1 MNTNIVNDLQNHFRN
16 KVLNFLGV
24 ERDLYQLLADKDV
37 DKAIELM
44 QNRDEEVDN
53 ALSEYHPQQHK
64 VMSRPNKRRDK
75 EPDYVTEKLPRNL
88 QSYINEIELF
98 FLLGQPILWK
108 KNNGSDDAFGLFTSF
123 IKDTRFNAMIRQV
136 KRIAGSETEAAL
148 VYRLYNNNGNREVLP
163 FVVARSEGYS
173 LRVLFDQYK
182 QLKALAYGYTLRE
195 SNGNVKHWDILTPDY
210 IFETKQAKVGYE
222 VDVYD
227 NPIGK
232 IAGIYFQQNKAW
244 FGAEPR
250 LDRIEDLDSK
260 TADTNNYFADPIA
273 EATADVIQNLAKPDQ
288 PGRLIQLTGANSR
301 FGYVAPPNGSQ
312 SRQEEK
318 TELKETVLFDTL
330 TPNFDVEKMR
340 GFGTLTGAAIKN
352 TFAIGYIKRDKYKEI
367 YEGLIDRQKNVI
379 VAILKYLHPE
389 MEEELDELDIA
400 FEFADPFTSDKENR
414 WSSIANLYGAG
425 VISLE
430 TAVQMLGIA
439 TDQKDEVNRIM
450 AMEMDKLWTAN
461 EAKGVQQ
468 PSEEQQD
475 AENRGEQP
483 ATEEGAEE

>member
-1 MNTNIVNDLQNHFRN
+1 MNTNIVDDIQNHFRN

-24 ERDLYQLLADKDV
+24 ERDLYQLLADRDV

-75 EPDYVTEKLPRNL
+75 EPDYITEKLPRNL

-98 FLLGQPILWK
+98 FLLGQPIIWK
-108 KNNGSDDAFGLFTSF
+108 KVRGEDDAFQLFTDF
-123 IKDTRFNAMIRQV
+123 LKDTRFNAMIRQL
-136 KRIAGSETEAAL
+136 KRLAGSETEAAL
-148 VYRLYNNNGNREVLP
+148 VYRLYNNDGKRDVLP
-163 FVVARSEGYS
+163 FVVARSEGYR

-195 SNGNVKHWDILTPDY
+195 TNGNVKHWDIITPDY
-210 IFETKQAKVGYE
+210 IFETKQAKVGY
-222 VDVYD
+222 DVSTYD

-232 IAGIYFQQNKAW
+232 IPAIYFHQNKAW
-244 FGAEPR
+244 SGAEPR

-288 PGRLIQLTGANSR
+288 PGRLIQLTGEKSR
-301 FGYVAPPNGSQ
+301 FGYIAPPNGSQ
-312 SRQEEK
+312 SRIEEK

-330 TPNFDVEKMR
+330 TPNFDVEKMK

-352 TFAIGYIKRDKYKEI
+352 TFAIGYIKRDIRREI
-367 YEGLIDRQKNVI
+367 YDGLIDRIKNVI
-379 VAILKYLHPE
+379 LAILAYQHPE
-389 MEEELDELDIA
+389 METQINELVIS
-400 FEFADPFTSDKENR
+400 FEFADPFASDKENR
-414 WSSIANLYGAG
+414 WTQIASLYGSG

-439 TDQKDEVNRIM
+439 EDQRDEINRIL
-450 AMEMDKLWTAN
+450 AFEMDKVWTAN
-461 EAKGVQQ
+461 EAKGENAQ
-468 PSEEQQD
+468 PSAEQQD
-475 AENRGEQP
+475 AENSGESVQQP
-483 ATEEGAEE
+483 VE